1 MLSYCLKCRKI
12 QKIKIQKFQG
22 QKTEEFFYQNVQRVI
37 VKNQNLSNSKKLGDY

>member
-37 VKNQNLSNSKKLGDY
+37 VKNQNYQTARS